1 MWHLQPLVQ
10 TLLLVLAALI
20 SGSILTALQ
29 FPAVLSS
36 PAAALAFA
44 IVTTFSLGTI
54 AAITGDQLAP
64 LPMYALFL
72 VSPLQC
78 TFTPPKDYNSRAS
91 VAVHPLHAAHFVARL
106 RGAGFIHDRHPHHL
120 QDWRQ
125 SRIRARFVNGESV
138 IHLHSAWSPHNCS
151 PHTGDRISFHM
162 IGAHD
167 CAGWRHSQKGITTDQ
182 GAQLIW
188 ERVLL

>member
-1 MWHLQPLVQ
+1 MHGVHYNWRRLRAGKYTHPTPTHLSLGHVNSHCLALQHLLH

-54 AAITGDQLAP
+54 AAITGDELAP

-72 VSPLQC
+72 VRKSLCFLAVSQISISNFHFGRAFTQC
-78 TFTPPKDYNSRAS
+78 CQFP
-91 VAVHPLHAAHFVARL
+91 
-106 RGAGFIHDRHPHHL
+106 G
-120 QDWRQ
+120 Q
-125 SRIRARFVNGESV
+125 S
-138 IHLHSAWSPHNCS
+138 LWSWPY
-151 PHTGDRISFHM
+151 
-162 IGAHD
+162 
-167 CAGWRHSQKGITTDQ
+167 
-182 GAQLIW
+182 L
-188 ERVLL
+188 

>member
-1 MWHLQPLVQ
+1 MVSIIIGIVYNQVSAPLHSHIDSHFFSNLCRHVNSHCLALQHLLQ

-54 AAITGDQLAP
+54 AAITGGELAP

-72 VSPLQC
+72 VS
-78 TFTPPKDYNSRAS
+78 
-91 VAVHPLHAAHFVARL
+91 
-106 RGAGFIHDRHPHHL
+106 
-120 QDWRQ
+120 
-125 SRIRARFVNGESV
+125 ES
-138 IHLHSAWSPHNCS
+138 L
-151 PHTGDRISFHM
+151 
-162 IGAHD
+162 
-167 CAGWRHSQKGITTDQ
+167 
-182 GAQLIW
+182 
-188 ERVLL
+188 